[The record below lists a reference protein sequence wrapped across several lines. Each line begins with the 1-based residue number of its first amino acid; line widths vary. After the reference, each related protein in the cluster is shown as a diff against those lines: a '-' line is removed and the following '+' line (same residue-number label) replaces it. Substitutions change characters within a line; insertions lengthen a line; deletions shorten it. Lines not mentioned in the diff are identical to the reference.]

1 MHMPGIRVGAP
12 MPDGSHAEKTSNYQ
26 VDRFRNH
33 LYHAGNG
40 NDEHHNHN
48 QSGAVGLQV
57 GGDCDEACAGERLL
71 LQHHLLDPSGQSL
84 HALSDLSRCRLK
96 TLVRETNPTVE
107 AY

>member
-1 MHMPGIRVGAP
+1 M
-12 MPDGSHAEKTSNYQ
+12 NYQ

-84 HALSDLSRCRLK
+84 LALSDLSRCRLK